1 MEYTQLEMQNYLNS
15 LDIDITNEERKI
27 IFQLRNKMHFKIK
40 THFRNMHASTNC
52 EGCKNEPLTTKH
64 ALECSS
70 LIGSNELLTYIPQ
83 YEDLYGEDEDEQ
95 VYIARLIRNNIKRLT
110 LFQDQNSQN

>member
-1 MEYTQLEMQNYLNS
+1 MQNYLSS
-15 LDIDITNEERKI
+15 LDIDITNEERKVI
-27 IFQLRNKMHFKIK
+27 CQLRNKMHSKIKK
-40 THFRNMHASTNC
+40 THFRNMYDSTDC

-83 YEDLYGEDEDEQ
+83 
-95 VYIARLIRNNIKRLT
+95 
-110 LFQDQNSQN
+110 